1 VRLER
6 LAWLDW
12 KGADVWGGLDSDLR
26 AGRSWEGSRL
36 HTCFRRR
43 TEWLGVTGSRENGM
57 VVIVTFG
64 SEIMV
69 AMAMGTDSRDVYNVN
84 LEFGILVKV
93 GKKLNGSKW
102 LG

>member
-1 VRLER
+1 
-6 LAWLDW
+6 
-12 KGADVWGGLDSDLR
+12 
-26 AGRSWEGSRL
+26 
-36 HTCFRRR
+36 
-43 TEWLGVTGSRENGM
+43 M